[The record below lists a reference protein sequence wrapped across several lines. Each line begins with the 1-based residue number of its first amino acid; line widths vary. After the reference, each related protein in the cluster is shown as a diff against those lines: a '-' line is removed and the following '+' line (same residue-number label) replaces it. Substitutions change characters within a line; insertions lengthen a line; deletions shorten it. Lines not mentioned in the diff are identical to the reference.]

1 MRPATFAAG
10 PAARTP
16 HRAGAA
22 VVTYDREWQASEAK
36 ARLLFENAAQGITI
50 TDRDG
55 RIVEANPTACRL
67 FGYSSA
73 ELIGESIDILLPESF
88 RGRHAGLRA
97 DYDRQPH
104 ARPMGIGMDLV
115 GRRKDGSEFPVEISL
130 SHAAEYGGLTMAF
143 ISDIAARRNA
153 ALEREGLTARLEGA
167 LEEKTVLLKE
177 INHRVKNNL
186 AVIGA
191 LLGMQ
196 ADEIDDERARVA
208 FCESRQRVVSMALIH
223 EFLYADEH
231 LDRVNF
237 GKYVRQLVSHIRESC
252 AIGPDRV
259 RLSIDAAEINL
270 PVDRA
275 IPCGLILNELLSNAY
290 KHAFPGGRG
299 GNIGVRFARLD
310 SGRLSLSC
318 QDDGAGIPETF
329 DWRNAKSLGLRI
341 VQILSKQIDGAI
353 TLHRGE
359 EGTRFE
365 LIFPPHN
372 P

>member
-1 MRPATFAAG
+1 MRPPLFAAG
-10 PAARTP
+10 PANDVP
-16 HRAGAA
+16 HRPMAA
-22 VVTYDREWQASEAK
+22 VVKYDPALQASEAR
-36 ARLLFENAAQGITI
+36 ARLLFENGAQGITI

-55 RIVEANPTACRL
+55 RIVEANPMTCRL

-73 ELIGESIDILLPESF
+73 ELIGESIEMLLPENF

-97 DYDRQPH
+97 DYDRRPH

-115 GRRKDGSEFPVEISL
+115 ARRKDGSEFPVEISL
-130 SHAAEYGGLTMAF
+130 SHAAEDGGLTMAF
-143 ISDIAARRNA
+143 ISDITARHNA
-153 ALEREGLTARLEGA
+153 AQEREGLTARLEGA

-208 FCESRQRVVSMALIH
+208 FCESRQRVASMALIH

-237 GKYVRQLVSHIRESC
+237 GKYVRQLVGHIGESC
-252 AIGPDRV
+252 VIVPDRV
-259 RLSIDAAEINL
+259 HLSIHAAEIDL

-275 IPCGLILNELLSNAY
+275 IPCGLILNELLSNAF
-290 KHAFPGGRG
+290 KHAFPGGRA
-299 GNIGVRFARLD
+299 GNIGVRFTRLD

-318 QDDGAGIPETF
+318 EDDGAGIPESF

-341 VQILSKQIDGAI
+341 VQILSKQIDGAL
-353 TLHRGE
+353 TLQPVE
-359 EGTRFE
+359 KGTRFE
-365 LIFPPHN
+365 VVFPSHN
-372 P
+372 S